1 MNPKYLEKIAERAND
16 GVSEKFGFSKFDQ
29 INIHLMKT
37 VLNKNKHFWLAVNES
52 NLSKFY
58 ESSIFVI
65 SKHFLE
71 INYCEYKRIPISIGD
86 KYQEGRDRYEVVAM
100 GKNIDFQGM
109 EAIKLKCITG
119 KNKNSIRSLTLN
131 GFVEKF
137 TKLDDGAGNTNRET
151 FKPMRN
157 FIKETLGEK
166 ENIPSFPC
174 KFAVVAQKNNFE
186 SSFNILDRKAFPYT
200 YIAREGLETANLESD
215 DCMFYVA
222 SNYETIRNYIFDK
235 GSKLESIVFIGNK
248 YNHQIQQDINRNY
261 FKQAIFVGEEKPDVR
276 GFLKWGWTL
285 PEHQYFEKTQ
295 QTKIRTVKVE
305 NKELSQL
312 TKQFMDELKAIETK
326 NHVDLRNLSAYI
338 SYVYPLVIPIKNS
351 RLLNRID
358 DLKNSFEKKS
368 KQVLEEQFD
377 GDYTEDHQELNKI
390 YNHILKQFHFENN
403 AKTNTLQQLAE
414 TDYLLAPKR
423 QTLEVW
429 KEELKEINS
438 EKVNVISSAKLRKI
452 RDQKSITILSLE
464 DYDFYCAM
472 RDSGH
477 NINWLLYDK
486 EYEQYQNFS
495 KRYDNALIKEYKST
509 DRKKLIGIAYPDDI
523 TPESADNLLDRIF
536 DNKPPD
542 DKEYQNSYQDHIT
555 KKVIFEDGSDIE
567 SSANSTLILINQ
579 HNEPKK
585 YSVGDLCVGDKVRV
599 YKNQHKEVLFGIAA
613 DADKQGKFKEILD
626 NAKLWKDILSQ
637 YCTDNDKIVEIAN
650 KCDIAENTVSRW
662 LDSNSNTMFP
672 QNLGNL
678 QDICGND
685 YQKIFISKKKYNSI
699 MIALGRDLSDE
710 ISDYIISQSREKG
723 KFLSEFKDEEIK
735 AISEHNMP
743 VKIIK
748 RIEILDKE

>member
-58 ESSIFVI
+58 ESAIFAI
-65 SKHFLE
+65 SVHFLE
-71 INYCEYKRIPISIGD
+71 YNYCESRKILPEIGD
-86 KYQEGRDRYEVVAM
+86 KYQKERGRFKVIEICKLEGEEAVKLECFSPK
-100 GKNIDFQGM
+100 KNCDALYTTKMSSFHS
-109 EAIKLKCITG
+109 EY
-119 KNKNSIRSLTLN
+119 
-131 GFVEKF
+131 V
-137 TKLDDGAGNTNRET
+137 KLDKKAEKSNRNT
-151 FKPMRN
+151 FAPMLN
-157 FIKETLGEK
+157 FIERTLGER
-166 ENIPSFPC
+166 ENILSFPY
-174 KFAVVAQKNNFE
+174 KFAVVAQKNDFE
-186 SSFNILDRKAFPYT
+186 NSFNILDKKAFLYT
-200 YIAREGLETANLESD
+200 YITKEGVENSNLESD

-222 SNYETIRNYIFDK
+222 SNYETIQDYIFDK

-276 GFLKWGWTL
+276 GFLKWRWIL

-312 TKQFMDELKAIETK
+312 TKQFMNELKAIETE
-326 NHVDLRNLSAYI
+326 NYVDLSKLSAYI
-338 SYVYPLVIPIKNS
+338 SYAYPLVIPIRNS
-351 RLLNRID
+351 RLTNRID

-368 KQVLEEQFD
+368 KQVLGEQFD

-403 AKTNTLQQLAE
+403 AKTNALQQLAE

-429 KEELKEINS
+429 KEELKEINW
-438 EKVNVISSAKLRKI
+438 KKTNIISTTKLKGFKG
-452 RDQKSITILSLE
+452 QKSITILSLE
-464 DYDFYCAM
+464 NYVFYCTI
-472 RDSGH
+472 RGGGH

-555 KKVIFEDGSDIE
+555 KKVIFKDGSYIE
-567 SSANSTLILINQ
+567 LSANSTLILINQ
-579 HNEPKK
+579 HNESKK
-585 YSVGDLCVGDKVRV
+585 YNVGDLCVGDKVRV
-599 YKNQHKEVLFGIAA
+599 YKNQHKEVLFDIAA

-650 KCDIAENTVSRW
+650 KCDIAEKTVRGW

-672 QNLGNL
+672 QNLGSL